1 MNSVK
6 KENGKPW
13 RIIDVINWGVDYFE
27 NKSLE
32 NPRLEIEIFLQ
43 HILDCKK
50 IDLYINF
57 ENEVSSYD
65 LNTLKGYIKRRL
77 ENEPSQYIVG
87 KSNFYG
93 RNFYVDNNVL
103 IPRPETE
110 ILINACIEFLS
121 MKDNPE
127 IIDIGTGSGCIGIT
141 LAKEI
146 PSSNVIAIDCSEKAL
161 AVAEK
166 NAKNIGIKNI
176 DFVKSDFLKQTID
189 LRADLLVSNPPYI
202 SREDIST
209 LMADVKEYEPSKA
222 LTDNLDGLEFYR
234 VFSKKFDPMIKIDGA
249 LIVEVGKDK
258 HPLKAKKIFEK
269 SGPVNVEMI
278 NDYNGDIRV
287 LKVMKC

>member
-57 ENEVSSYD
+57 ENEVSAPD
-65 LNTLKGYIKRRL
+65 LKKLKGYIKRRL

-87 KSNFYG
+87 RSNFYG

-146 PSSNVIAIDCSEKAL
+146 PSSNVIAIDFSEKAL
-161 AVAEK
+161 ALAEK

-202 SREDIST
+202 PKEDIST

>member
-57 ENEVSSYD
+57 ENKVSVPD

-77 ENEPSQYIVG
+77 RNEPSQYIVG

-93 RNFYVDNNVL
+93 RDFYVDNNVL

-202 SREDIST
+202 PKEDISN

>member
-13 RIIDVINWGVDYFE
+13 RIIDAINWGVDYFE

-57 ENEVSSYD
+57 EDKVSAPD

-77 ENEPSQYIVG
+77 RNEPSQYIVG

-93 RNFYVDNNVL
+93 RDFYVDNNVL

-110 ILINACIEFLS
+110 TLINVCIEFLS

-202 SREDIST
+202 PEEDIST
-209 LMADVKEYEPSKA
+209 LMADVKEYEPSEA

-234 VFSKKFDPMIKIDGA
+234 VFSKKLDSMIKVNGA
-249 LIVEVGKDK
+249 LIVEVGKGK
-258 HPLKAKKIFEK
+258 HPLEAKKIFEK
-269 SGPVNVEMI
+269 SEKVNVEMI

>member
-57 ENEVSSYD
+57 EDKVSAPD
-65 LNTLKGYIKRRL
+65 LSTLKGYVKRRL
-77 ENEPSQYIVG
+77 RNEPSQYIVG

-93 RNFYVDNNVL
+93 RDFYVDNNVL

-202 SREDIST
+202 PKEDIST

>member
-43 HILDCKK
+43 HILDCNK

-57 ENEVSSYD
+57 ENKVSASD

-77 ENEPSQYIVG
+77 KNEPSQYILG
-87 KSNFYG
+87 RSNFYG

-110 ILINACIEFLS
+110 ILINECIEFLS

-202 SREDIST
+202 PKKDVSN

-249 LIVEVGKDK
+249 LIVEVGKDE
-258 HPLKAKKIFEK
+258 HPLEVKKIIEQ
-269 SGPVNVEMI
+269 SGHLNIEMI

-287 LKVMKC
+287 LKVTKC

>member
-1 MNSVK
+1 LNSVK
-6 KENGKPW
+6 KENGKSW

-57 ENEVSSYD
+57 ENEVSSHD

-93 RNFYVDNNVL
+93 RNFFVDDNVL

-202 SREDIST
+202 PEEDISN

-249 LIVEVGKDK
+249 LIVEVGKDE
-258 HPLKAKKIFEK
+258 HPLEVKKIIEQ
-269 SGPVNVEMI
+269 SGHLNIEMI

-287 LKVMKC
+287 LKVTKC

>member
-57 ENEVSSYD
+57 ENEVSPHD

-146 PSSNVIAIDCSEKAL
+146 PSSNVIAIDYSEKAL

-202 SREDIST
+202 PKKDVSN

-234 VFSKKFDPMIKIDGA
+234 VFSKKFDRMIKIDGA
-249 LIVEVGKDK
+249 LIVEVGKDE
-258 HPLKAKKIFEK
+258 HPLKVKKIIEQ
-269 SGPVNVEMI
+269 SGHSNIEMI
-278 NDYNGDIRV
+278 SDYNGDIRV
-287 LKVMKC
+287 LKVTKC

>member
-1 MNSVK
+1 LNSVK

-57 ENEVSSYD
+57 ENEVSSHD

-77 ENEPSQYIVG
+77 GNEPSQYIVG

-93 RNFYVDNNVL
+93 RNFNVDNNVL

-146 PSSNVIAIDCSEKAL
+146 PSSNVIAIDCSEEAL

-202 SREDIST
+202 PKEDISN

-269 SGPVNVEMI
+269 SGSLNVKII
-278 NDYNGDIRV
+278 NDYNGDMRV

>member
-57 ENEVSSYD
+57 ENEVSSHD

-202 SREDIST
+202 PKEDISN

-258 HPLKAKKIFEK
+258 HPLKVKKIFEK

-287 LKVMKC
+287 LRVMKC

>member
-57 ENEVSSYD
+57 ENKVSGPD

-77 ENEPSQYIVG
+77 RNEPSQYIVG

-93 RNFYVDNNVL
+93 RDFYVDNNVL

-110 ILINACIEFLS
+110 ILINVCIEFLS

-146 PSSNVIAIDCSEKAL
+146 PSSNVIAIDSSEKAL

-202 SREDIST
+202 PKEDISN

-234 VFSKKFDPMIKIDGA
+234 VFSKKFDRMIKIDGA
-249 LIVEVGKDK
+249 LIVEVGKGK
-258 HPLKAKKIFEK
+258 HPLEVKKIIEQ
-269 SGPVNVEMI
+269 SGHSNIEMI

-287 LKVMKC
+287 LKVTKC

>member
-57 ENEVSSYD
+57 ENEVSSHD

-146 PSSNVIAIDCSEKAL
+146 PSSNVIAIDCSEEAL

-202 SREDIST
+202 PKEDISN

-269 SGPVNVEMI
+269 SGSVNVEMI

>member
-57 ENEVSSYD
+57 ENEVSSHD
-65 LNTLKGYIKRRL
+65 LSTLKGYIKRRL

-110 ILINACIEFLS
+110 ILINVCIEFLS

-146 PSSNVIAIDCSEKAL
+146 PSSNVIAIDFSEKAL
-161 AVAEK
+161 AVAEE

-176 DFVKSDFLKQTID
+176 DFVKSDFLKQSIN

-202 SREDIST
+202 PKEDISN
-209 LMADVKEYEPSKA
+209 LMSDVKEYEPREA

-234 VFSKKFDPMIKIDGA
+234 VFSKKFDTMIKIDGA
-249 LIVEVGKDK
+249 LIVETGKDE
-258 HPLKAKKIFEK
+258 HPLEAKKIFEQSEHVK
-269 SGPVNVEMI
+269 VEMI

>member
-43 HILDCKK
+43 HILDCKR

-57 ENEVSSYD
+57 ENKVSVSD

-77 ENEPSQYIVG
+77 RNEPSQYIVG

-93 RNFYVDNNVL
+93 RDFYVDNNVL

-110 ILINACIEFLS
+110 ILINASIEFLS
-121 MKDNPE
+121 MKNNPE

-146 PSSNVIAIDCSEKAL
+146 PFSNVIAIDFSEKAL

-166 NAKNIGIKNI
+166 NAKNIGITNI
-176 DFVKSDFLKQTID
+176 DFVKCDFLKQSID
-189 LRADLLVSNPPYI
+189 FRADLLVSNPPYI
-202 SREDIST
+202 SKEDIST
-209 LMADVKEYEPSKA
+209 LMVDVKEYEPREA

-234 VFSKKFDPMIKIDGA
+234 VFSKRFDLMIKIDGA

-258 HPLKAKKIFEK
+258 HPLEAKR
-269 SGPVNVEMI
+269 
-278 NDYNGDIRV
+278 Y
-287 LKVMKC
+287 LKNLGMRM

>member
-57 ENEVSSYD
+57 ENEVSAPN

-77 ENEPSQYIVG
+77 GNEPSQYIVG

-93 RNFYVDNNVL
+93 RDFYVDNNVL

-110 ILINACIEFLS
+110 ILINASIEFLS
-121 MKDNPE
+121 MKNNSE

-146 PSSNVIAIDCSEKAL
+146 PSSNVIAIDCSEEAL

-202 SREDIST
+202 PKEDIST

>member
-57 ENEVSSYD
+57 ENEVSSHD

-110 ILINACIEFLS
+110 ILINTCIEFLS

-146 PSSNVIAIDCSEKAL
+146 PSSNVIATDCSEEAL
-161 AVAEK
+161 AVAER

-189 LRADLLVSNPPYI
+189 LRSDLLVSNPPYI
-202 SREDIST
+202 PIENISN

-234 VFSKKFDPMIKIDGA
+234 VFSKKFDSMIKIDGA

>member
-1 MNSVK
+1 MSSVK

-43 HILDCKK
+43 HILNCKK

-57 ENEVSSYD
+57 ENKVSAPD
-65 LNTLKGYIKRRL
+65 LNTLKGYIRRRL
-77 ENEPSQYIVG
+77 RNEPSQYIVG

-93 RNFYVDNNVL
+93 RDFYVDNNVL

-110 ILINACIEFLS
+110 ILINVCIEFLS

-202 SREDIST
+202 PKEDISN
-209 LMADVKEYEPSKA
+209 LMADVKEYEPSIA

-234 VFSKKFDPMIKIDGA
+234 VFSKKFDTIIKRDGA
-249 LIVEVGKDK
+249 LIVEVGKNE
-258 HPLKAKKIFEK
+258 HPLEAKKIFEQ
-269 SGPVNVEMI
+269 SGHVKVEMI

>member
-13 RIIDVINWGVDYFE
+13 RIIDVINWGVDYFG

-43 HILDCKK
+43 DILDCKK
-50 IDLYINF
+50 IDLYVNF
-57 ENEVSSYD
+57 ENEVSAPD

-87 KSNFYG
+87 RSNFYG

-110 ILINACIEFLS
+110 ILINECIEFLS
-121 MKDNPE
+121 MKNNPE

-146 PSSNVIAIDCSEKAL
+146 PSSNVIAIDFSEKAL

-202 SREDIST
+202 PKEDIST

-258 HPLKAKKIFEK
+258 HPLKVKKIFEK

>member
-13 RIIDVINWGVDYFE
+13 RIIDVINWGVDYFG

-43 HILDCKK
+43 DILDCKK
-50 IDLYINF
+50 IDLYVNF
-57 ENEVSSYD
+57 ENEVSASD

-110 ILINACIEFLS
+110 ILINVCIEFLS
-121 MKDNPE
+121 IKHNPE

-146 PSSNVIAIDCSEKAL
+146 PSSNVIAIDCSEEAL

-176 DFVKSDFLKQTID
+176 DFVKSDFLKQSID

-202 SREDIST
+202 PKKDIST
-209 LMADVKEYEPSKA
+209 LMTDVRAYEPSEA

-234 VFSKKFDPMIKIDGA
+234 VFSKKFDTMIKTDGA
-249 LIVEVGKDK
+249 LIVEVGKGE
-258 HPLKAKKIFEK
+258 HPLEAKKIIEQY
-269 SGPVNVEMI
+269 GYADIEMI

>member
-27 NKSLE
+27 NKYFE

-57 ENEVSSYD
+57 ENEVSSHD

-77 ENEPSQYIVG
+77 GNEPSQYIVG

-146 PSSNVIAIDCSEKAL
+146 PSSNVIAIDFSEKAL
-161 AVAEK
+161 AVAEE

-202 SREDIST
+202 PKEDISN

>member
-57 ENEVSSYD
+57 ENEVSSHD

-202 SREDIST
+202 PKEDIST

>member
-13 RIIDVINWGVDYFE
+13 RIIDIINWGVDYFD

-57 ENEVSSYD
+57 ENKVSASD
-65 LNTLKGYIKRRL
+65 LKKLKGCIKRRL
-77 ENEPSQYIVG
+77 RNEPSQYIVG

-93 RNFYVDNNVL
+93 REFYVDNNVL

-146 PSSNVIAIDCSEKAL
+146 PSSNVIAIDFSEKAL

-166 NAKNIGIKNI
+166 NAKNIGITNI
-176 DFVKSDFLKQTID
+176 DFVKCDFLKQSID
-189 LRADLLVSNPPYI
+189 FRADLLVSNPPYI
-202 SREDIST
+202 SKEDIST
-209 LMADVKEYEPSKA
+209 LMVDVKEYEPREA

-234 VFSKKFDPMIKIDGA
+234 VFSKRFDLMIKIDGA

-258 HPLKAKKIFEK
+258 HPLEAKKVFEK
-269 SGPVNVEMI
+269 SGHTNVEMI

>member
-57 ENEVSSYD
+57 ENEVSAPD
-65 LNTLKGYIKRRL
+65 LKKLKGYIKRRL

-87 KSNFYG
+87 RSNFYG

-110 ILINACIEFLS
+110 ILINECIEFLS
-121 MKDNPE
+121 MKNNPE

-202 SREDIST
+202 PKEDIST

>member
-43 HILDCKK
+43 HIFDCKK

-57 ENEVSSYD
+57 ENEVSAHD

-93 RNFYVDNNVL
+93 RNFNVDNNVL

-146 PSSNVIAIDCSEKAL
+146 PSSNVIAIDCSEEAL

-202 SREDIST
+202 PKKDIST
-209 LMADVKEYEPSKA
+209 LMTDVREYEPSEA

-258 HPLKAKKIFEK
+258 HPLKAKKIFEQ

>member
-57 ENEVSSYD
+57 ENEVSSHD
-65 LNTLKGYIKRRL
+65 LNKLKGYIKRRL

-93 RNFYVDNNVL
+93 RNFNVDNNVL

-146 PSSNVIAIDCSEKAL
+146 PSSNVIAIDCSEEAL

-202 SREDIST
+202 PKEDIST

-258 HPLKAKKIFEK
+258 HPLKAKKIFEQ
-269 SGPVNVEMI
+269 SGHANIEMI

>member
-57 ENEVSSYD
+57 ENEVSATD

-77 ENEPSQYIVG
+77 GNEPSQYIVG

-202 SREDIST
+202 PKEDISN

>member
-57 ENEVSSYD
+57 ENEVSSHD

-146 PSSNVIAIDCSEKAL
+146 PSSNVIAIDCSEEAL

-202 SREDIST
+202 PKKDIST
-209 LMADVKEYEPSKA
+209 LMTDVRAYEPSEA

-234 VFSKKFDPMIKIDGA
+234 VFSKKFDTMIKTDGA
-249 LIVEVGKDK
+249 LIVEVGKGE
-258 HPLKAKKIFEK
+258 HPLEAKKIIEQY
-269 SGPVNVEMI
+269 GYADIEMI

>member
-1 MNSVK
+1 LSSFK
-6 KENGKPW
+6 KKDDRPW

-57 ENEVSSYD
+57 ENEVSTSN
-65 LNTLKGYIKRRL
+65 LNTLKEFIKRRL
-77 ENEPSQYIVG
+77 KKEPIQYIVG
-87 KSNFYG
+87 TACFYG
-93 RNFYVDNNVL
+93 RNFFVDSSVL

-110 ILINACIEFLS
+110 ILINECIKLLS
-121 MKDNPE
+121 IKNNPD

-146 PSSNVIAIDCSEKAL
+146 PSSKVIAIDFSEKAL
-161 AVAEK
+161 NLAEK
-166 NAKNIGIKNI
+166 NAKNMGVKNI
-176 DFVKSDFLKQTID
+176 EFVKHDFLKESID
-189 LRADLLVSNPPYI
+189 ASADLLVSNPPYI
-202 SREDIST
+202 PEKDILS
-209 LMADVKEYEPSKA
+209 LMTEVRGYEPREA

-234 VFSKKFDPMIKIDGA
+234 VFSKKFDTITKEDGV
-249 LIVEVGKDK
+249 LIVEVGKDE
-258 HPLKAKKIFEK
+258 HPLEVKKIFEQ
-269 SGPVNVEMI
+269 SGHVNIEMI
-278 NDYNGDIRV
+278 NDYNDDIRV

>member
-57 ENEVSSYD
+57 ENEVSAPD
-65 LNTLKGYIKRRL
+65 LKKLKGYIKRRL

-87 KSNFYG
+87 RSNFYG

-146 PSSNVIAIDCSEKAL
+146 PSSNVIAIDFSEKAL

-202 SREDIST
+202 PKEDISN
-209 LMADVKEYEPSKA
+209 LMSDVKEYEPREA

-234 VFSKKFDPMIKIDGA
+234 VFSKRFDPMIKIDGA

>member
-6 KENGKPW
+6 KENGKRW

-43 HILDCKK
+43 YILNCKK

-57 ENEVSSYD
+57 ENKVSASD
-65 LNTLKGYIKRRL
+65 LNTLKGYIRRRL
-77 ENEPSQYIVG
+77 RNEPSQYIVG

-93 RNFYVDNNVL
+93 RDFYVDNNVL

-146 PSSNVIAIDCSEKAL
+146 PSSSVIAIDCSEKAL

-202 SREDIST
+202 PEEDIST
-209 LMADVKEYEPSKA
+209 LMADVKGYEPSEA

-234 VFSKKFDPMIKIDGA
+234 VFSKRFDRMIKIDGA

-278 NDYNGDIRV
+278 NDYSGDIRV

>member
-57 ENEVSSYD
+57 ENEVSAPD
-65 LNTLKGYIKRRL
+65 LKKLKGYIKRRL

-87 KSNFYG
+87 RSNFYG

>member
-1 MNSVK
+1 LNSVK

-57 ENEVSSYD
+57 ENEVSATD

-77 ENEPSQYIVG
+77 RNEPSQYIVG

-146 PSSNVIAIDCSEKAL
+146 PSSNVIAIDCSEEAL

>member
-1 MNSVK
+1 LNSVK

-13 RIIDVINWGVDYFE
+13 RIIDVINWGVDYFG

-43 HILDCKK
+43 DILDCKK
-50 IDLYINF
+50 IDLYVNF
-57 ENEVSSYD
+57 ENEVSAPD

-146 PSSNVIAIDCSEKAL
+146 PSSNVIAIDSSEKAL

-202 SREDIST
+202 PKEDISN
-209 LMADVKEYEPSKA
+209 LIADVKEYEPSKA

>member
-57 ENEVSSYD
+57 ENEVSAPD
-65 LNTLKGYIKRRL
+65 LKKLKGYIKRRL

-87 KSNFYG
+87 RSNFYG

-202 SREDIST
+202 PKEDIST

-258 HPLKAKKIFEK
+258 HPLKAIKIFEK

>member
-57 ENEVSSYD
+57 ENEVSSHD

-146 PSSNVIAIDCSEKAL
+146 PSSNVIAIDCSEEAL

-202 SREDIST
+202 PKEDISN

-278 NDYNGDIRV
+278 NDYNDDIRV

>member
-1 MNSVK
+1 MNFGK

-57 ENEVSSYD
+57 ENEVSPHD

-202 SREDIST
+202 PKEDISN

-234 VFSKKFDPMIKIDGA
+234 VFSKKFGPMIKIDGA
-249 LIVEVGKDK
+249 LIVEVGKNE
-258 HPLKAKKIFEK
+258 HPLKAKKIFEQ